1 MVQKQKH
8 KGKLIIK
15 KNNYDIINCQSCG
28 FIHCLPIP
36 QKSELHDLYSQNY
49 YSTEKPE
56 YIKKMQSDLDWLNMV
71 YEDKYKKFEKI
82 IGKYKKT
89 ILDIG
94 SGPGYFLKKGRDRGW
109 DTLGIEPS
117 LQAFNFSKKEL
128 GLNVLNIFL
137 NNETKDKINRFSVIH
152 LNEVLEHVP
161 NPINL
166 TKIIYEKLYRGGIV
180 SITVPNDF
188 NPIQKILNTSL
199 KYESW
204 WVAPPHH
211 INYFNNNSLSKLLKN
226 AGFKILDIMP
236 TFPIDIFLL
245 MGENYVKHHD
255 LGRKYHSL
263 RKKFEL
269 NLSAPENK
277 DFKIKLYKKLLELD
291 LGREISIIAK
301 KM

>member
-1 MVQKQKH
+1 MEQKKKH
-8 KGKLIIK
+8 EGNLVIK
-15 KNNYDIINCQSCG
+15 KNNYDIINCQNCG

-36 QKSELHDLYSQNY
+36 QISELRDLYSQHY
-49 YSTEKPE
+49 YSTEKPD

-71 YEDKYKKFEKI
+71 YDDKYEMFENI
-82 IGKYKKT
+82 IDNYEKT

-109 DTLGIEPS
+109 DTLGLEPS
-117 LQAFNFSKKEL
+117 VQAYNFSKNEL

-137 NNETKDKINRFSVIH
+137 NNETKDSIDKFSVIH
-152 LNEVLEHVP
+152 LNEVLEHIPDPV
-161 NPINL
+161 NL
-166 TKIIYEKLYRGGIV
+166 TKIVYEKLNKGGIV

-188 NPIQKILNTSL
+188 NPIQKILHTSL
-199 KYESW
+199 NYKSW

-211 INYFNNNSLSKLLKN
+211 INYFNINSLSRLIKN
-226 AGFKILDIMP
+226 AGFKILDKMP

-245 MGENYVKHHD
+245 MGENYVKD
-255 LGRKYHSL
+255 NELGGKYHSL

-277 DFKIKLYKKLLELD
+277 DFKIQLYKKLLEID

-301 KM
+301 KI